1 MTDKSESSLKKSF
14 AKHFTWF
21 TIAASFGAVLLVT
34 VLLSVSDTRR
44 QRWAEQESLAI
55 SPPPEAQPIHPKFF
69 SSTRSQVVGN
79 SYSGSFSFQQLRTH
93 YDLDLARRGWKFESE
108 EAASYGWPPPN
119 RETSGTIVYYSKNGY
134 IAHLKYLGPR
144 EAQDLK
150 YTFDFDIEWSWLES
164 LAWKLR
170 R

>member
-1 MTDKSESSLKKSF
+1 MTETSTSRRKSF
-14 AKHFTWF
+14 AKNLTWF
-21 TIAASFGAVLLVT
+21 AIIAAFGSMLLVT
-34 VLLSVSDTRR
+34 VLLGVSDTRR
-44 QRWAEQESLAI
+44 QRWAEQEFLAI

-79 SYSGSFSFQQLRTH
+79 SYSGSLSLQRLRTH
-93 YDLDLARRGWKFESE
+93 YDSELARRGWTFESE
-108 EAASYGWPPPN
+108 EPAVYGWPPN
-119 RETSGTIVYYSKNGY
+119 RETAGTIIYYSKNGY

-150 YTFDFDIEWSWLES
+150 YTFDFNIEWSWLES